1 MGQVDIAGRARLFLF
16 PFFFFSHSVV
26 VFSMFVESN
35 IECT

>member
-1 MGQVDIAGRARLFLF
+1 MGQVDIAGRARPSFS
-16 PFFFFSHSVV
+16 FFFSHSVV

>member
-16 PFFFFSHSVV
+16 PFLFSHSVV